1 MKSRLLCALLVLSAV
16 AAFAQAGDKFAFE
29 VASIKPAPPQ
39 PMNQTRIG
47 MQTDGG
53 MLRYTNVAIRE
64 MIRVAYKV
72 KDFQIEGP
80 DWMGTTRFDISAK
93 FPAGATEDNVP
104 EMLQALLAE
113 RFKLIL
119 HKDSQER
126 PVYAMVVGKN
136 GPKLKAAE
144 VQTNAPTDGGANP
157 SAHGVTVSTPIGG
170 SSPPALR
177 PSGPVR
183 RGGAMMM
190 SMAANGMTFN
200 APSATIA
207 QLAEALSRFTERPI
221 QDATGIDGQ
230 YEFELTF
237 MPETM
242 RGIQRRM
249 PPPAADHPG
258 DAADTPPAESIAE
271 ALQHYGLK
279 LEPRKSAVDVLTIEH
294 VEKTPTEN

>member
-113 RFKLIL
+113 RFKLTL

>member
-16 AAFAQAGDKFAFE
+16 AAFAQAGDKLAFE

-157 SAHGVTVSTPIGG
+157 SAYGATVSTPIGG
-170 SSPPALR
+170 SSPPVLR
-177 PSGPVR
+177 PSGQVR
-183 RGGAMMM
+183 RSGAMMM

-200 APSATIA
+200 APSVTIA

-258 DAADTPPAESIAE
+258 DAADTPPAESITE

>member
-16 AAFAQAGDKFAFE
+16 AAFAQAGDKLAFE

-53 MLRYTNVAIRE
+53 MLRYTNVSIRE

-157 SAHGVTVSTPIGG
+157 SAYGVTVSTPIGG

>member
-80 DWMGTTRFDISAK
+80 DWMGTTRFDINAK

-113 RFKLIL
+113 RFKLTL

-258 DAADTPPAESIAE
+258 DAADTPPAESITE